1 MKVGKV
7 NVTIKLDRRCEREKM
22 TQGWLLSFGSR
33 YARTELPFVR
43 MVKTVGLVMAGV
55 RQQQELRFVHVKPD
69 TSCCM
74 CGDRLRDMVR
84 WDWSWVE
91 LFGLRIYMQQPSVC
105 RWSHRNR
112 VSGCSYLVGVW
123 EKIGEDQELSLG
135 TPGRGQGDDEG
146 PAKEMKKE
154 QQLRKERNQER
165 ALSGSQVKN
174 IFPKGR
180 NVQLCQML
188 LTVQVRRDFG
198 RTIRDVVS
206 PFSLS

>member
-1 MKVGKV
+1 M
-7 NVTIKLDRRCEREKM
+7 
-22 TQGWLLSFGSR
+22 
-33 YARTELPFVR
+33 
-43 MVKTVGLVMAGV
+43 GLVMAGM
-55 RQQQELRFVHVKPD
+55 RQQQELRFAHVKFD

-84 WDWSWVE
+84 SDWSWVE
-91 LFGLRIYMQQPSVC
+91 LFGLGIHMQQPSVC
-105 RWSHRNR
+105 RWPHRNH
-112 VSGCSYLVGVW
+112 VSGCSHPVGVW
-123 EKIGEDQELSLG
+123 EEKIGEDQELSCG
-135 TPGRGQGDDEG
+135 NPGRGQGDGEG

-154 QQLRKERNQER
+154 QLLRKERNQER

-180 NVQLCQML
+180 NGQLCQML
-188 LTVQVRRDFG
+188 LTVQGRIDFG